1 MYFKNE
7 RKKLGD
13 NEYKIADVSRA
24 SLKKKNDQDLK

>member
-13 NEYKIADVSRA
+13 NEYEIADVSTA
-24 SLKKKNDQDLK
+24 SLKKKNY